1 MKKARQRQKQPGLFL
16 SLLYFNAD
24 KRRGKIMRN
33 IWFRILL
40 PLTLLSLILTG
51 CGSVDTD
58 STDPSFSVESDAKE
72 EITLPTV
79 EDTEEAVTLNDA
91 QQSFSLADIPAYSGD
106 IYVVLNN
113 NQPEFTT
120 AELSSTTSFESYS
133 ELDALGR
140 CQTAYACV
148 GQDIMPTQER
158 GKIGEI
164 KPSGWHTVKYDTV
177 DGLYLYNRCHLIAY
191 ELTAENA
198 NEKNLITGTRYMN
211 VSGML
216 PFENRVADFVKETGM
231 HVLYRVTP
239 VFEGDNLIASGVHME
254 AESIEDDGAGI
265 CFNVYVYNVQPYVA
279 IDYATGDSWAI
290 DEPYLGADDT
300 DTVDTAQSQSDAVT
314 VQSGSSQNTESTAQ
328 EYVLNTNTHKFHRP
342 ECASADDIKESNRQE
357 VEDARENLIN
367 QGYDPCAR
375 CQP

>member
-1 MKKARQRQKQPGLFL
+1 
-16 SLLYFNAD
+16 
-24 KRRGKIMRN
+24 MRN

-279 IDYATGDSWAI
+279 IDYATGDSRAI
-290 DEPYLGADDT
+290 DEPYPGADDT

-357 VEDARENLIN
+357 VTDTRENLIN